1 MHYSVT
7 VEIDLPRQRVI
18 ELFDNPD
25 NMPLWQPTLL
35 SFQHVSGE
43 LGQTGAISELKYQM
57 GKREIT
63 MIETITERNLPD
75 VFSATYETKGVWNQV
90 SNHFVEQDGKTM
102 WTMNTVFKCTGML
115 RIMAWLMPGMFKKQT
130 TADMLSFKA
139 FAEGQ

>member
-7 VEIDLPRQRVI
+7 VEINLPRERVI

-25 NMPLWQPTLL
+25 NMPNWQPSLL
-35 SFQHVSGE
+35 SFTHLTGE
-43 LGQTGAISELKYQM
+43 AGQAGATSELKYQM

-75 VFSATYETKGVWNQV
+75 VFSGTYETKGVWNQV
-90 SNHFVEQDGKTM
+90 SNHFVELNGKTM

-139 FAEGQ
+139 FAESQ

>member
-1 MHYSVT
+1 
-7 VEIDLPRQRVI
+7 
-18 ELFDNPD
+18 
-25 NMPLWQPTLL
+25 
-35 SFQHVSGE
+35 
-43 LGQTGAISELKYQM
+43 
-57 GKREIT
+57 

>member
-1 MHYSVT
+1 MHYSAT
-7 VEIDLPRQRVI
+7 VEIDLPRERVI

-25 NMPLWQPTLL
+25 NMPHWQPSLL
-35 SFQHVSGE
+35 GFTHLTGE
-43 LGQTGAISELKYQM
+43 AGQAGATSELKYQM
-57 GKREIT
+57 GKREVV

-130 TADMLSFKA
+130 TADMLRFKA
-139 FAEGQ
+139 FAESQ

>member
-7 VEIDLPRQRVI
+7 VEIDLPRERVI

-25 NMPLWQPTLL
+25 NMPHWQPSLL
-35 SFQHVSGE
+35 SFTHLTGE
-43 LGQTGAISELKYQM
+43 AGQAGATSELKYQM
-57 GKREIT
+57 GKREVV

-75 VFSATYETKGVWNQV
+75 VFSGTYETKGVWNQV

-139 FAEGQ
+139 FAESQ

>member
-25 NMPLWQPTLL
+25 NMPHWQPTLL

-139 FAEGQ
+139 FAEPQ

>member
-7 VEIDLPRQRVI
+7 VEINLPRERVI

-25 NMPLWQPTLL
+25 NIPHLQPSLL
-35 SFQHVSGE
+35 SFTHLTGE
-43 LGQTGAISELKYQM
+43 AGQAGATSELKYQM

-75 VFSATYETKGVWNQV
+75 VFSGTYETKGVWNQV
-90 SNHFVEQDGKTM
+90 SNHFVELNGKTM

-139 FAEGQ
+139 FAESQ